1 MGEAMTLGLLLLL
14 TWLRECNII
23 TSVMSLLMNTVGNHS
38 EDGTG
43 EWRPQKEWGEGAEGS
58 EKYDGNDNNQ
68 YIIGNDNHQ

>member
-1 MGEAMTLGLLLLL
+1 
-14 TWLRECNII
+14 
-23 TSVMSLLMNTVGNHS
+23 MNTVGNHS

-68 YIIGNDNHQ
+68 YIIINIITETILPSYKLKLHYLKPF